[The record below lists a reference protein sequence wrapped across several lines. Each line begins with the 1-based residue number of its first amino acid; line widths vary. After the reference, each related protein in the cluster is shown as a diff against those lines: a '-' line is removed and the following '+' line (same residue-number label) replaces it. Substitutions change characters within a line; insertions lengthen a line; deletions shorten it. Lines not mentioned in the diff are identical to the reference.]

1 MTLLMQSTSATETQ
15 TWFIYCMHSR
25 KSSILKLS
33 KERKKK
39 RKRKKLERK
48 LEVWEQNKWKKEI
61 TYENLFSKNV
71 LADRMLLKLSRNK
84 KDLNDVTA
92 TPFFVSFSQLPAA
105 KKYTENRAAV
115 MSLRSFLFREDFNS
129 RMKKRVIVYYF

>member
-1 MTLLMQSTSATETQ
+1 MYFL
-15 TWFIYCMHSR
+15 
-25 KSSILKLS
+25 KSS
-33 KERKKK
+33 
-39 RKRKKLERK
+39 
-48 LEVWEQNKWKKEI
+48 Q
-61 TYENLFSKNV
+61 
-71 LADRMLLKLSRNK
+71 NK